1 MNDKIKYDYGK
12 PRLALVPP
20 ESIRAIGEVM
30 TYGVTKY
37 YEGSWREVEPWRY
50 RDAMMRHLVSYLEDP
65 CGVDKES
72 GLPHLWHLTTNAAFL
87 CELEANN
94 IAIKSSPLMKDNKK
108 EEIKMRRYGLGNFV
122 FDIFMSAI
130 SGGLW
135 LIWIFVREMRGRRD

>member
-50 RDAMMRHLVSYLEDP
+50 RDAMMRHLVYYLEDP
-65 CGVDKES
+65 YSIDKES
-72 GLPHLWHLTTNAAFL
+72 GLPHLWHLTTNAAIL

-94 IAIKSSPLMKDNKK
+94 IAIKSSPLMKDN
-108 EEIKMRRYGLGNFV
+108 ER
-122 FDIFMSAI
+122 
-130 SGGLW
+130 
-135 LIWIFVREMRGRRD
+135 